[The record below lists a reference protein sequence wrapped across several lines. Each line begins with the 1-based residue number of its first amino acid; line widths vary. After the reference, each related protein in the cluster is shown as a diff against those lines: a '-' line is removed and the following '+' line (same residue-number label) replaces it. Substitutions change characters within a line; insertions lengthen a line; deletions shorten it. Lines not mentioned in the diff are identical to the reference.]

1 MAVTKILA
9 RNGGLKVAIEY
20 VLNGDK
26 TQEQILTAHL
36 NCDPGH
42 AYQQMM
48 DTKRELGKLDGRQCY
63 HIIQSFVPGEITPE
77 LALEIATE
85 FAREHLPGY
94 QVVIGTHTDR
104 QHIHNH
110 ILFNSVNDETG
121 EKYHCSREAYYKQIR
136 SVSDR
141 LCREHGLSVIMEGD
155 GTKSMSYIE
164 WLRQSKGQPTYR
176 SMLEADLKVAIE
188 GANDI
193 GHFYMLMEDKG
204 YEVKHGNRLGFRL
217 RGQAHFMYPERK
229 NPQYSEEGIRNFID
243 GNLWEIEMGRKPV
256 ITYREPYRPYKKHP
270 KYKGFLALYVHYLYV
285 LGKIQKQQYPP
296 RMTAKMKKDVMRFEQ
311 LREQFRFLRENNIET
326 PAQMEQLQASL
337 EEKLHALT
345 KQRTILNV
353 QKKKQKKLFDA
364 LSDEHALAPAK
375 RLYEEGHAGMEA
387 EYAQYMAAVEFL
399 DSCGVPRAV
408 LEAQKTDCY
417 KKLADLNREIRQI
430 RKQMKM
436 CEEIRAE
443 TGTIDR
449 QLQRLEPERQRN
461 KSRRQEWEI

>member
-1 MAVTKILA
+1 MMAVTKILA
-9 RNGGLKVAIEY
+9 RNGGLKAAIEY
-20 VLNGDK
+20 VLNGNK

-42 AYQQMM
+42 EYQQMM

-63 HIIQSFVPGEITPE
+63 HIIQSFAPGEITAE

-104 QHIHNH
+104 HHIHNH

-121 EKYHCSREAYYKQIR
+121 EKYHCSREDYYKQIR
-136 SVSDR
+136 AVSDR
-141 LCREHGLSVIMEGD
+141 ICQEHGLSVIMEGD
-155 GTKSMSYIE
+155 GAKSMSYIE

-176 SMLEADLKVAIE
+176 SMLEADLKVAME
-188 GANDI
+188 DANDI
-193 GHFYMLMEDKG
+193 GHFFMLMEDKG
-204 YEVKHGNRLGFRL
+204 YEIKHGNRLGFRL
-217 RGQAHFMYPERK
+217 RGQEHFMYPERK

-256 ITYREPYRPYKKHP
+256 ITYRQPYRPYKKHP

-296 RMTAKMKKDVMRFEQ
+296 RMTGKLKQDVMRFEE
-311 LREQFRFLRENNIET
+311 LREQFKFLRENGVET
-326 PAQMEQLQASL
+326 PAQMETLQAEL
-337 EEKLHALT
+337 GDKLKGLT

-364 LSDEHALAPAK
+364 LSDEQALAPAK
-375 RLYEEGHAGMEA
+375 RLHEEGRAGMEI

-399 DSCGVPRAV
+399 DSCGVPRAALV
-408 LEAQKTDCY
+408 AQKADCY

-436 CEEIRAE
+436 CDEIQAE
-443 TGTIDR
+443 TGTIER
-449 QLQRLEPERQRN
+449 QLQRLEPER
-461 KSRRQEWEI
+461 KARQHQQIR

>member
-9 RNGGLKVAIEY
+9 RNGGLKAAIEY

-104 QHIHNH
+104 HHIHNH

-121 EKYHCSREAYYKQIR
+121 EKYHCSREDYYKQIR
-136 SVSDR
+136 AVSDR
-141 LCREHGLSVIMEGD
+141 LCREHGLSIIMEAEGS
-155 GTKSMSYIE
+155 KAMSYIE
-164 WLRQSKGQPTYR
+164 WLRQSKGQHTFR
-176 SMLEADLKVAIE
+176 SMLEADLKVSME
-188 GANDI
+188 DANDI
-193 GHFYMLMEDKG
+193 GHFFMLMGDKG
-204 YEVKHGNRLGFRL
+204 YEIKHGNRLGFRL
-217 RGQAHFMYPERK
+217 RGQEHFMYPERK
-229 NPQYSEEGIRNFID
+229 DPQYSEEGIRNFID
-243 GNLWEIEMGRKPV
+243 GNLWEIEMGRKPAV
-256 ITYREPYRPYKKHP
+256 IYREPYRPYKKHP

-296 RMTAKMKKDVMRFEQ
+296 RITAKMKKDVMRFEQ
-311 LREQFRFLRENNIET
+311 LREQFRFLRENGIKSE
-326 PAQMEQLQASL
+326 AQLKDFKSSL
-337 EEKLHALT
+337 EDKLKALT

-353 QKKKQKKLFDA
+353 
-364 LSDEHALAPAK
+364 
-375 RLYEEGHAGMEA
+375 
-387 EYAQYMAAVEFL
+387 
-399 DSCGVPRAV
+399 
-408 LEAQKTDCY
+408 
-417 KKLADLNREIRQI
+417 
-430 RKQMKM
+430 RK
-436 CEEIRAE
+436 
-443 TGTIDR
+443 
-449 QLQRLEPERQRN
+449 
-461 KSRRQEWEI
+461 KSRRCCLMPWLMNKPWFRPKGSMRRVTLGWRLNTPSTWKQSKSWIPAVFPAPCWRQKKRTATKSWRTSTGRSARSGNR